1 MSEHE
6 YNTVR
11 GLPICKLLDPKHLYL
26 LRKFAGDLAPLAWP
40 RRCLSALH
48 VCRARANG

>member
-11 GLPICKLLDPKHLYL
+11 RLPISKLTDPKYLYL
-26 LRKFAGDLAPLAWP
+26 LRKFAGDLAPPCVAEALIKCLA
-40 RRCLSALH
+40 RT
-48 VCRARANG
+48 

>member
-11 GLPICKLLDPKHLYL
+11 RLPICKLLDPKHLYL
-26 LRKFAGDLAPLAWP
+26 LRKFAGDLAPPCVAEALFKCLA
-40 RRCLSALH
+40 RL
-48 VCRARANG
+48 